1 MLRPRRRNGDSEF
14 GGHTSCRLF
23 PLCRDGS
30 HGLPPPFEYRGRCR
44 LRCAAVEGR
53 LRRIDH
59 VKLDGLCSLVAAQL
73 SRQTQGA
80 VNSGRDASGKDPG
93 AVYDYRSLTGIAP
106 KNGSK

>member
-1 MLRPRRRNGDSEF
+1 MLRPRGRNCDAEF

-23 PLCRDGS
+23 PLRRDGS
-30 HGLPPPFEYRGRCR
+30 HGLPRLFEYRGWRR
-44 LRCAAVEGR
+44 LGCAAVEGR

-73 SRQTQGA
+73 SRQAQGA
-80 VNSGRDASGKDPG
+80 VNSGGYASGKDPG